1 MICLSEAEAILQ
13 NAMHVIDNPAVS
25 AVTCTPDYLGSL
37 VKPTDD
43 ALNNLITAYTN
54 FIDDDSQRGQL
65 IRNAIHTA
73 HTLATYLMQA
83 KFTSNT
89 SKDISFGDSEYFNVV
104 NLNFWYII
112 HVHFNPYTLH
122 CKNKI

>member
-1 MICLSEAEAILQ
+1 MIITKFAVICLSEAEAILQ
-13 NAMHVIDNPAVS
+13 NAMHVVDNPAVS

-43 ALNNLITAYTN
+43 ALNDLSIAYSNYMT
-54 FIDDDSQRGQL
+54 DSSQRGQL

-73 HTLATYLMQA
+73 YTLATYLMLA

-89 SKDISFGDSEYFNVV
+89 SKDIAFGDSKYP
-104 NLNFWYII
+104 
-112 HVHFNPYTLH
+112 HFYL
-122 CKNKI
+122 